1 MTGASEELCYFCR
14 EHEMRP
20 LRTGKQGEKGGG
32 DIQGAFR
39 LLALTRGKSLETT
52 PRLVFSGGVARWF
65 QMHAHS
71 PGSRLQLC
79 PRHLS
84 SGRKTMRWEG
94 RGHETG
100 DWEGG
105 GGGDRGRDLLKH
117 WDRKRDLWISSF
129 SSLQLLV
136 SPSHVMCNSRKD
148 RSAFVSRNGGG
159 VLSVPPLP
167 QRLLIAHSRVGT
179 WNNSHT
185 FGSVRHMSAG
195 SSKSLY
201 RASDTDDYEV
211 SPSCMRQRQE
221 LCGRFLL
228 NCQNGQIETRWEFM
242 MFVTLQTANKATFSG
257 SKKSCISQMLR
268 ALRAGWINK
277 SIKKIKKTYW

>member
-129 SSLQLLV
+129 SLQLLV

-159 VLSVPPLP
+159 GSLCPPATSAAPHRSLKSGNVKQLSHIRICPSYV
-167 QRLLIAHSRVGT
+167 SRFIKIT
-179 WNNSHT
+179 LSC
-185 FGSVRHMSAG
+185 VRHWRLWGLCCTVLHAT
-195 SSKSLY
+195 
-201 RASDTDDYEV
+201 AS
-211 SPSCMRQRQE
+211 
-221 LCGRFLL
+221 G
-228 NCQNGQIETRWEFM
+228 
-242 MFVTLQTANKATFSG
+242 TL
-257 SKKSCISQMLR
+257 
-268 ALRAGWINK
+268 W
-277 SIKKIKKTYW
+277 

>member
-159 VLSVPPLP
+159 FSLSPRYLSGSSSLTQEWERETTLTHSDLSVICQQVHQNHSIVRPTLTTMRSH
-167 QRLLIAHSRVGT
+167 RLACD
-179 WNNSHT
+179 
-185 FGSVRHMSAG
+185 SVRNFVVDFCWTV
-195 SSKSLY
+195 
-201 RASDTDDYEV
+201 RTD
-211 SPSCMRQRQE
+211 
-221 LCGRFLL
+221 
-228 NCQNGQIETRWEFM
+228 
-242 MFVTLQTANKATFSG
+242 K
-257 SKKSCISQMLR
+257 
-268 ALRAGWINK
+268 
-277 SIKKIKKTYW
+277 